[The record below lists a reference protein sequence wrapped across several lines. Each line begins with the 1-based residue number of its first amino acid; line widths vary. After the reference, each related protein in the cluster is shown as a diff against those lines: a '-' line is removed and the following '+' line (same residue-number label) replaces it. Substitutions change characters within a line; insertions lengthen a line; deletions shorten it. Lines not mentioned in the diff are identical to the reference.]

1 MHSYTEYFKKQK
13 GFDRFINKL
22 YLKYKSLAKFS
33 GTIKLD
39 NLSSD
44 EANAMGRFFG
54 VNYTTGE
61 SINVSIKKFLNI
73 MENSRFSD
81 FDINVLVE
89 EYLDVKLITNKEES
103 EILKSEEEAFYHSII
118 EENMGIG
125 GIWLKHIVK
134 NKDMPYRLFSKRYN
148 KNKYAFKKE
157 LTNIIRLINNLPNE
171 KTLLPI
177 FAAIN
182 TKDPHYLDIDNNH
195 SIIFFYALSGIDKS
209 CYPISRKDKIELLS
223 KYNIEI
229 DSISNFAITYNLIS
243 DKDYIN
249 MFANNHETLIL
260 NIQNII
266 NINYLTTRSGKVF
279 IIENPSILTE
289 IVALNIDASVIIADG
304 FPNTSV
310 HLLIEK
316 LIESGNT
323 IYYNGDFDPE
333 GLLIANKLKE
343 KYSDN
348 LVLFCYE
355 KIDYDNCMSKSM
367 ISEMRL
373 KKLSKINADELSD
386 IKSILINSKYSA
398 YQENNKDRIINFIK
412 NNG

>member
-1 MHSYTEYFKKQK
+1 
-13 GFDRFINKL
+13 
-22 YLKYKSLAKFS
+22 
-33 GTIKLD
+33 
-39 NLSSD
+39 
-44 EANAMGRFFG
+44 
-54 VNYTTGE
+54 
-61 SINVSIKKFLNI
+61 
-73 MENSRFSD
+73 
-81 FDINVLVE
+81 
-89 EYLDVKLITNKEES
+89 
-103 EILKSEEEAFYHSII
+103 
-118 EENMGIG
+118 
-125 GIWLKHIVK
+125 
-134 NKDMPYRLFSKRYN
+134 
-148 KNKYAFKKE
+148 
-157 LTNIIRLINNLPNE
+157 
-171 KTLLPI
+171 
-177 FAAIN
+177 
-182 TKDPHYLDIDNNH
+182 
-195 SIIFFYALSGIDKS
+195 
-209 CYPISRKDKIELLS
+209 
-223 KYNIEI
+223 
-229 DSISNFAITYNLIS
+229 
-243 DKDYIN
+243 

-289 IVALNIDASVIIADG
+289 IVALNINASVIIADG

-367 ISEMRL
+367 ISEIRL

-386 IKSILINSKYSA
+386 IKNILINSKYSA

-412 NNG
+412 NNR